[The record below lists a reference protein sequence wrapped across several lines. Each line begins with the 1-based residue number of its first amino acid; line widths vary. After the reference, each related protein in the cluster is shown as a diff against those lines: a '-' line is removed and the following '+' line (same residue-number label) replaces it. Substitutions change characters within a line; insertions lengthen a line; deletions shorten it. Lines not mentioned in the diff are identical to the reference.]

1 MIPRVMLDA
10 YVAIQDKPMNC
21 WDLAAA
27 VHCHV
32 RTSARVLSDMHKAG
46 QLHVKEWQRS
56 QGAHLA
62 LYAFGPGEDAPRLAN
77 LTFKERRLRSK
88 AKVSVEER
96 DFASARRRQLRR
108 KIKIDPLSAAFFG
121 GVR

>member
-77 LTFKERRLRSK
+77 LTFKERRLRSR

>member
-1 MIPRVMLDA
+1 MIPRVAMDA
-10 YVAIQDKPMNC
+10 HVALQERPMNC
-21 WDLAAA
+21 WDLAAN

-32 RTSARVLSDMHKAG
+32 RTAARVLADMHRAG
-46 QLHVKEWQRS
+46 QLHVKEWQRR

-62 LYAFGPGEDAPRLAN
+62 LYAFGPGEDAPKLPN
-77 LTFKERRLRSK
+77 LTDKERKARVK

-121 GVR
+121 GR

>member
-1 MIPRVMLDA
+1 MIPRVAMDA
-10 YVAIQDKPMNC
+10 YVALQDRPMNC
-21 WDLAAA
+21 WDLAGA

-32 RTSARVLSDMHKAG
+32 RTAARVLMDMHKAG
-46 QLHVKEWQRS
+46 LVHVKEWQRR

-77 LTFKERRLRSK
+77 LTFKERRLRSR

>member
-10 YVAIQDKPMNC
+10 YVAIQERPMNC
-21 WDLAAA
+21 WDLAAN

-32 RTSARVLSDMHKAG
+32 RTAARVLADMHEAG
-46 QLHVKEWQRS
+46 QLHVKEWQRR

-62 LYAFGPGEDAPRLAN
+62 LYAFGPGEDAPRLSN
-77 LTFKERRLRSK
+77 LTFKERRLRSR

-108 KIKIDPLSAAFFG
+108 KIKVDPLTAAFFG

>member
-1 MIPRVMLDA
+1 MIPRVALDA
-10 YVAIQDKPMNC
+10 YVAIQERPMNC
-21 WDLAAA
+21 WDMAAA

-32 RTSARVLSDMHKAG
+32 RTSARVLADMRKAG
-46 QLHVKEWQRS
+46 LVHVKEWQRS
-56 QGAHLA
+56 QGVHLA
-62 LYAFGPGEDAPRLAN
+62 LYAFGPGEDAPKLPN
-77 LTFKERRLRSK
+77 LTDKERKARAK

-108 KIKIDPLSAAFFG
+108 KIKIDPLTAAFFG

>member
-10 YVAIQDKPMNC
+10 YVAIQERPMDC
-21 WDLAAA
+21 WDLAAN

-32 RTSARVLSDMHKAG
+32 RTAARVLADMHRAG

-62 LYAFGPGEDAPRLAN
+62 LYAFGPGEDAPKLPN
-77 LTFKERRLRSK
+77 LTFKERRLRSR

-108 KIKIDPLSAAFFG
+108 KIKIDPLTAAFFG

>member
-21 WDLAAA
+21 WDLSEE

-32 RTSARVLSDMHKAG
+32 RTAARVLADMHRAG
-46 QLHVKEWQRS
+46 QLHVKEWQRR

-62 LYAFGPGEDAPRLAN
+62 LYAFGPGEDAPKLPN
-77 LTFKERRLRSK
+77 LTFKERRLRSR

-121 GVR
+121 GR

>member
-1 MIPRVMLDA
+1 MIPRVARDA
-10 YVAIQDKPMNC
+10 YVALQERPMNC

-32 RTSARVLSDMHKAG
+32 RTAARVLSDMHKAG

-56 QGAHLA
+56 QGKHLA

-77 LTFKERRLRSK
+77 LTFKERRIRSK

-121 GVR
+121 GMR